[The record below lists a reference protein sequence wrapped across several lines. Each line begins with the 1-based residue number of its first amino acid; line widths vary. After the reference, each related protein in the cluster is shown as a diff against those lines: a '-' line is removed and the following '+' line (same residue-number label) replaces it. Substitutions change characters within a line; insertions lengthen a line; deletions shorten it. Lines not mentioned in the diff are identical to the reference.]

1 MVRVWLCGG
10 NKEGTRQELL
20 AATHCIR
27 PSNGWNLTTT
37 TNVTVSLLTMR
48 GRYTR
53 NRFLSSRLG
62 CVTSCYKCEYLPKS
76 DISVACVPLV
86 SRPTLCSRCSTVSLI
101 NITNSSVRLA
111 NTYYLLWFRTRPTC
125 AVLVPDIKL
134 RIQYTINVLCVV
146 HDA

>member
-1 MVRVWLCGG
+1 MQRGG

-48 GRYTR
+48 SRYTR
-53 NRFLSSRLG
+53 NRFLSSHLG

-76 DISVACVPLV
+76 DISVAFVPLV
-86 SRPTLCSRCSTVSLI
+86 NRPTLCSRCSTGLSLSLI
-101 NITNSSVRLA
+101 LQTVVFDSLTHIYSGFAHAPHVQSL
-111 NTYYLLWFRTRPTC
+111 YRTLNYGYSTRSMYCGRT
-125 AVLVPDIKL
+125 
-134 RIQYTINVLCVV
+134 
-146 HDA
+146 